1 MMPDWNPTTLIALA
15 VAAETLSLLLFGR
28 ANTLWRSPGM
38 TTQPQRFLLIRSALA
53 LLWVHLGAAILAPGG
68 LAANYPALSI
78 DTLPLLAL
86 GMLGGLGL
94 LLFALSI
101 RSMPAQLVFF
111 GGSLH
116 LVVGVLVGWFLGE
129 TLSISRAVIIGL
141 LLLAQITVLW
151 NDRFSWRQSW
161 GKGSL
166 LPFAVGAIWGTY
178 FPLLGLAINR
188 WGFWPSLIASEW
200 AVMLLMLAWALSRPA
215 GTWRDSSM
223 WRSMTEQSLLS
234 SVGQALSGLALW
246 WGGVILHSIL
256 TNFNIVI
263 NTYVFNLRFGE
274 ALRARYLLYFALYI
288 AFAAALVFSS

>member
-1 MMPDWNPTTLIALA
+1 MIPDWNPTTLIALA

-38 TTQPQRFLLIRSALA
+38 TTQPQRFLLLRSALA
-53 LLWVHLGAAILAPGG
+53 LVWVHLGAAILAPGG
-68 LAANYPALSI
+68 LAANYPALSLE
-78 DTLPLLAL
+78 TLPLLAL

-116 LVVGVLVGWFLGE
+116 LVVGVLVGCFLGE
-129 TLSISRAVIIGL
+129 TLSISRVVIIGL

-151 NDRFSWRQSW
+151 NDRFSWCQSW

-200 AVMLLMLAWALSRPA
+200 AVMLLMLAWALSRP
-215 GTWRDSSM
+215 GCTWRDSSM

-263 NTYVFNLRFGE
+263 NSFIFRLRFGE
-274 ALRARYLLYFALYI
+274 ALRTRYLLYFALYI

>member
-1 MMPDWNPTTLIALA
+1 MPDWNPTTLIALA
-15 VAAETLSLLLFGR
+15 VAAETVSILLFGR

-38 TTQPQRFLLIRSALA
+38 TTQPQRFLLLRSLLA
-53 LLWVHLGAAILAPGG
+53 LLWVHLGAALLAPGG
-68 LAANYPALSI
+68 LAANYPAISLE
-78 DTLPLLAL
+78 TWPLLAL

-101 RSMPAQLVFF
+101 RSMPAQMVFF

-129 TLSISRAVIIGL
+129 SLSISRTIIIGL
-141 LLLAQITVLW
+141 LLLAQLTVLW

-200 AVMLLMLAWALSRPA
+200 SVMLLMLA
-215 GTWRDSSM
+215 
-223 WRSMTEQSLLS
+223 
-234 SVGQALSGLALW
+234 LSGLALM

-263 NTYVFNLRFGE
+263 NSLIFRLRFGE
-274 ALRARYLLYFALYI
+274 ALRTRYLLYFALYI
-288 AFAAALVFSS
+288 AFAAALVFSF